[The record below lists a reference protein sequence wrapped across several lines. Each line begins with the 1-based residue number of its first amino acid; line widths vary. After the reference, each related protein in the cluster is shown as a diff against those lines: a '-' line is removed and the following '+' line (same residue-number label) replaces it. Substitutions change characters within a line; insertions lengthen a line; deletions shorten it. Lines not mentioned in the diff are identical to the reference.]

1 MHAGTHVCMY
11 VFDSGFLSV
20 CLDVCLYVFM
30 PVCLYVCMCVCV
42 LCVRGL
48 GSPDSN
54 LGLVVGRT
62 VANPGNGDLVS
73 HLYCLCNTFARA
85 CGGCSM
91 TFNPLRCCAAPGPLR
106 TLLACWLV
114 SWNSAPSV
122 SASMTYDS
130 WIPHND
136 DNRRAG

>member
-1 MHAGTHVCMY
+1 MYACMYLTLDFCLSVWMSVCM
-11 VFDSGFLSV
+11 SS
-20 CLDVCLYVFM
+20 
-30 PVCLYVCMCVCV
+30 CLYVCMSVCMYVCVCV